1 MEPIPEISGPVT
13 RGAHGRKAIGLRT
26 RRCVQTN
33 NNLEAP
39 RIVEQTQSSRT
50 PVTNYGPASSTSQN
64 APHAPAPVNAQGDVH
79 GVLNAIRGYFER
91 QEERDEIPRGRN
103 NTLDHFKRLGPP
115 IF

>member
-1 MEPIPEISGPVT
+1 MEPILEISALVT
-13 RGAHGRKAIGLRT
+13 WGAHGRNATGVRT
-26 RRCVQTN
+26 RRGVQTN

-50 PVTNYGPASSTSQN
+50 PVINYGLASPTSQN
-64 APHAPAPVNAQGDVH
+64 APHAPAPVNAQDDVH